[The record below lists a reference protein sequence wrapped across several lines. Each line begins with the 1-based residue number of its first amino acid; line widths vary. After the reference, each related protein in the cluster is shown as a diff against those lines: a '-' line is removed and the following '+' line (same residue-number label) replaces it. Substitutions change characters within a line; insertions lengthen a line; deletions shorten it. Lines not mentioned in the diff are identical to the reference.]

1 MPDPNFVSFGY
12 DWPRSATTIQFPSIK
27 PYTMSKKSLA
37 RTTSLAIA
45 ASFALGGAL
54 PAAMAQSASAP
65 AAHPA
70 HKAPAKKPPVKV
82 IELAPLPEAG
92 VEQLQA
98 ADRVFYGV
106 YDCEFKQVVEI
117 NRSGKYPGYVELRHL
132 KVDYLMKPV
141 VSTTGAIRLE
151 DIRGETLM
159 VQIAAKS
166 MLLNVKTAHRL
177 VDDCVS
183 PKQHELM
190 EAAAAAKTAE
200 PGLMAK

>member
-1 MPDPNFVSFGY
+1 MPRAP
-12 DWPRSATTIQFPSIK
+12 TTIQFPSTK
-27 PYTMSKKSLA
+27 PYTMSTKSLA
-37 RTTSLAIA
+37 RNTSLVVA
-45 ASFALGGAL
+45 AALALIGTL
-54 PAAMAQSASAP
+54 PAAMAQSASSSASAP
-65 AAHPA
+65 AAHPV
-70 HKAPAKKPPVKV
+70 HKAPAKKPPMKV
-82 IELAPLPEAG
+82 VELAPLPDAG

-117 NRSGKYPGYVELRHL
+117 NRSAKFPGYVELRHE

-151 DIRGETLM
+151 DVRGETLM

-183 PKQHELM
+183 PKQHELI
-190 EAAAAAKTAE
+190 EAAAAAKASE
-200 PGLMAK
+200 PSLMAK

>member
-1 MPDPNFVSFGY
+1 
-12 DWPRSATTIQFPSIK
+12 
-27 PYTMSKKSLA
+27 MSKKSLA

-45 ASFALGGAL
+45 AAFALAGAL
-54 PAAMAQSASAP
+54 PAAMAQSTPAP
-65 AAHPA
+65 AT

-82 IELAPLPEAG
+82 IELAPLAEAG

-117 NRSGKYPGYVELRHL
+117 NRSGKYPGYVELRHM

-151 DIRGETLM
+151 DVRGETLM

-183 PKQHELM
+183 PKQHEMM
-190 EAAAAAKTAE
+190 EAAAAAKTSE